1 MQRFVQILQIVL
13 QGASNIAGV
22 GRKYVVII
30 LYILRQDDEH
40 SSADEEQDEEGT
52 DHVRLEVNVH
62 HVPILTTH
70 NMHVCHSSMK
80 FN

>member
-1 MQRFVQILQIVL
+1 MQRFMQIVQIVL
-13 QGASNIAGV
+13 QSASNMAGV
-22 GRKYVVII
+22 GRKYVII
-30 LYILRQDDEH
+30 LYILWQDDEH

-70 NMHVCHSSMK
+70 NMHVGHSSMT